1 MSLLKE
7 EDRKAI
13 TEELSG
19 LQNAVTLLLFT
30 QEFECQ
36 YCRESRQLAEE
47 VSRLSD
53 QVSLEVYDLQA
64 EADIAEQYGI
74 DKIPALV
81 VMRGGEEPKDFG
93 IRFFGIP
100 SGYEFGT
107 FIEDIKI
114 VGSGQSGLSEETK
127 QELAAL
133 EAPVHFQVFV
143 TPTCPYCPR
152 AVLLAHQMAM
162 ENDLIRADMV
172 EAIEFPHLSTK
183 YEVRGVPRT
192 IINETEHLEGA
203 VPEQMVLAKLRQA
216 I

>member
-7 EDRKAI
+7 EDRKPI
-13 TEELSG
+13 KEELSG
-19 LQNAVTLLLFT
+19 LQHAVTLLLFT

-64 EADIAEQYGI
+64 DADIAEQYEI

-133 EAPVHFQVFV
+133 ETPVHFQVFV

-192 IINETEHLEGA
+192 VINETEHLEGA

>member
-13 TEELSG
+13 KEELSG
-19 LQNAVTLLLFT
+19 LQHAVTLLLFT

-64 EADIAEQYGI
+64 DADIAVQYGI

-133 EAPVHFQVFV
+133 ETPVHFQVFV

-192 IINETEHLEGA
+192 VINETEHLEGA

>member
-13 TEELSG
+13 KEELSG
-19 LQNAVTLLLFT
+19 LQHAVTLLLFT

-64 EADIAEQYGI
+64 DADIAEQYEI

-133 EAPVHFQVFV
+133 ETPVHFQVFV

-192 IINETEHLEGA
+192 VINETEHLEGA

>member
-13 TEELSG
+13 KEELSG
-19 LQNAVTLLLFT
+19 LQHAVTLLLFT

-64 EADIAEQYGI
+64 DADIAEQYGI
-74 DKIPALV
+74 EKSPARV

-133 EAPVHFQVFV
+133 ETPVHFQVFV

-192 IINETEHLEGA
+192 VINETEHLEGA

>member
-13 TEELSG
+13 QEELSG
-19 LQNAVTLLLFT
+19 LQHQVMLLVFT

-36 YCRESRQLAEE
+36 YCRETRQLAEE
-47 VSRLSD
+47 VSELSD
-53 QVSLEVYDLQA
+53 QVAVEVYDFQ
-64 EADIAEQYGI
+64 EDGDVAEQYAI
-74 DKIPALV
+74 DKIPALA

-107 FIEDIKI
+107 LVEDIKL
-114 VGSGQSGLSEETK
+114 VGNGQSGLSDETRK
-127 QELAAL
+127 ELAAL
-133 EAPVHFQVFV
+133 ESPVHFQVFV

-172 EAIEFPHLSTK
+172 EAIEFPHLSNK

-192 IINETEHLEGA
+192 VINETEHLEGA
-203 VPEQMVLAKLRQA
+203 VPEQMVMAKLRQA